1 MCFKISSNIFII
13 RHYTWPAD
21 TTYDLLSTDIT
32 LDPLLTLHLTDW
44 HDIWPSLYRHYTWP
58 ADTTYV
64 LLSTDTT
71 LDLFSTDTT
80 LHLMYS
86 PQTLR
91 LTCRHYIWP
100 TLCRQYV
107 LYIFYRHY
115 AWPADTTF
123 DLLSAD
129 NMLGLPSTD
138 TTLDLLVIHI
148 GCSLVQHQY
157 VVLPKDCSGQTDQLP
172 LSHTQVLS
180 ALRHLHVQT
189 LSLTLNL

>member
-1 MCFKISSNIFII
+1 MWFYMAKIYS
-13 RHYTWPAD
+13 
-21 TTYDLLSTDIT
+21 LQ
-32 LDPLLTLHLTDW
+32 TLHLTSR
-44 HDIWPSLYRHYTWP
+44 HNIWSTLYRHNTWPTLYRHKACPTLYRHYTWP
-58 ADTTYV
+58 FLHRQCTWPI
-64 LLSTDTT
+64 LQ
-71 LDLFSTDTT
+71 T
-80 LHLMYS
+80 LHFTWC
-86 PQTLR
+86 TL
-91 LTCRHYIWP
+91 H
-100 TLCRQYV
+100 
-107 LYIFYRHY
+107 RHY

-123 DLLSAD
+123 DLLSIDTTFDLLSAD
-129 NMLGLPSTD
+129 NMLHLPSTD